1 MLVFRG
7 REEGT
12 DELTLTASFQHGTS
26 PEEVL
31 ISELNTLKRYFT
43 INLISFFH
51 IVVPLKPVSVFKQY
65 WSGPT
70 RTLYTFFLVLADPTF
85 KTGRVFVMKTLY
97 KNLGL
102 YMIGNVSFFYIFS
115 ILN

>member
-43 INLISFFH
+43 TNHISFFLYCCP
-51 IVVPLKPVSVFKQY
+51 IETGISILTVLV
-65 WSGPT
+65 WS
-70 RTLYTFFLVLADPTF
+70 YSN
-85 KTGRVFVMKTLY
+85 FV
-97 KNLGL
+97 
-102 YMIGNVSFFYIFS
+102 YIFS
-115 ILN
+115 GIGRPNISDGPGICDENSI